1 MPKLGVADR
10 DAQQSLASD
19 GLRPPMKQTIVGVAP
34 AEREVISAGPASCHT
49 PSVRRCQN
57 GIVPGPFRARG
68 AELLQQL
75 PELVLDAGEFHQRRL
90 AAQQAPVGLSSR
102 QPSGN
107 TLAMSQARRIGVGCA
122 HDILLCIGE
131 TMRRISPKNALAA

>member
-75 PELVLDAGEFHQRRL
+75 PELLR
-90 AAQQAPVGLSSR
+90 
-102 QPSGN
+102 
-107 TLAMSQARRIGVGCA
+107 RRIPPAAIRRAAGARGAEFAPAVGKHFGHKSGA
-122 HDILLCIGE
+122 PHRSW
-131 TMRRISPKNALAA
+131 MRT